1 MSTWEYRS
9 VTVEVDAPGD
19 PLPALGAHGWE
30 AYAAV
35 PMAWDGYAAS
45 EVTKLCVLLKRGG

>member
-1 MSTWEYRS
+1 MWEYRS
-9 VTVEVDAPGD
+9 VTIEVDAPVD
-19 PLPALGAHGWE
+19 LLPTLGAHGWE

-45 EVTKLCVLLKRGG
+45 EVTKICVLLKREAV